1 MNEARK
7 LPATLANILLARNVE
22 VIVVDGGSKDDTV
35 QIAESFGV
43 KVLSAAAN
51 RAAQMNL
58 GAKEATG
65 DILLFL
71 HADTRLPAQFDIMI
85 AKALFAGSKSNFL
98 GKLPLA
104 GAFKLRID
112 APLLSLRLIEFGIN
126 WRSRWLQM
134 PYGDQGIFLKPQL
147 FYALGGFPDIS
158 IMEDFEFM
166 LHLRQ
171 LGRIVIIPV
180 PVLTSAR
187 RWQKLGVFKTTLI
200 NQVAIIAYFLRIP
213 PKQIAQWY
221 RQQ

>member
-1 MNEARK
+1 M
-7 LPATLANILLARNVE
+7 E
-22 VIVVDGGSKDDTV
+22 VIVVDGGSGDNTV

-43 KVLSAAAN
+43 KVLSASAN
-51 RAAQMNL
+51 RAVQMNI
-58 GAKEATG
+58 GAKAATG

-71 HADTRLPAQFDIMI
+71 HADTVLPARFDTMI
-85 AKALFAGSKSNFL
+85 AKALFAGSKSNSL
-98 GKLPLA
+98 GKVPLA

-112 APLLSLRLIEFGIN
+112 APQLSLRLIEFGIN
-126 WRSRWLQM
+126 WRSHWLQM
-134 PYGDQGIFLKPQL
+134 PYGDQAIFLKTYT
-147 FYALGGFPDIS
+147 FYALSGFPDIP

-187 RWQKLGVFKTTLI
+187 RWQKLGVLKTTLI

-213 PKQIAQWY
+213 LKKIAQWY
-221 RQQ
+221 RQH